1 MNRYL
6 CKTAKKLAIVM
17 ACALVTLG
25 LSACSK
31 DAASGYLPDEGATWG
46 DLCREMDKSWF
57 ESQPDEVQATFDALT
72 LGEVPPKEVDEE
84 VHTIHASTPVI
95 AVEQDEQKN
104 IIFVND
110 YGWLTAEEL
119 EREMVE
125 LGLLLDEQEGR
136 VDYQALVAC
145 EELAPQAAVVVALSD
160 AETGEYLAVKTL
172 DTSIEQM
179 EQLDGSFDGLT
190 SGHEYQVQA
199 ISLLTPPDGYTSDGA
214 LYAAESV
221 TAK

>member
-1 MNRYL
+1 MNEHL
-6 CKTAKKLAIVM
+6 FKVAGKLAIVM
-17 ACALVTLG
+17 VCALVILG

-31 DAASGYLPDEGATWG
+31 DTASGYLPDEGASWG

-57 ESQPDEVQATFDALT
+57 ESQPDEVQAKFDALA

-95 AVEQDEQKN
+95 AVEQDEPKD
-104 IIFVND
+104 IICASD
-110 YGWLTAEEL
+110 YGWLTGEES

-125 LGLLLDEQEGR
+125 LGLLLDEQEGGI
-136 VDYQALVAC
+136 DYQALVVC
-145 EELAPQAAVVVALSD
+145 EELTPQAAVVVALSD

-199 ISLLTPPDGYTSDGA
+199 ISLLTSPDGYTSDGA

-221 TAK
+221 TAE

>member
-1 MNRYL
+1 M
-6 CKTAKKLAIVM
+6 
-17 ACALVTLG
+17 
-25 LSACSK
+25 
-31 DAASGYLPDEGATWG
+31 
-46 DLCREMDKSWF
+46 
-57 ESQPDEVQATFDALT
+57 
-72 LGEVPPKEVDEE
+72 
-84 VHTIHASTPVI
+84 I

-104 IIFVND
+104 IIFAKD
-110 YGWLTAEEL
+110 HGWLTGEGL

-125 LGLLLDEQEGR
+125 LGLLLDEQEGS
-136 VDYQALVAC
+136 VDYQVLVAC

-179 EQLDGSFDGLT
+179 EQFDGSFDGLT

-199 ISLLTPPDGYTSDGA
+199 ISLLTPPDGYTSNGA